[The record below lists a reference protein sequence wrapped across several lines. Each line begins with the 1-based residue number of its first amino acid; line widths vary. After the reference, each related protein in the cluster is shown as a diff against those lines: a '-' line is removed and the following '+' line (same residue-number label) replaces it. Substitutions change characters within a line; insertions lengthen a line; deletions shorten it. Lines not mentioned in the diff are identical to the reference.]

1 MSLGYK
7 ILGIAFAC
15 VAMFFMGRCSVGKQE
30 ITTIERVD
38 TVVVEKP
45 MPYKVEVVRK
55 VSVPVY
61 VPTPADTVV
70 ENKRDVEE
78 NKENVEEK
86 EGADS
91 TLVEVP
97 VEVERREYKSEEYRA
112 VVSGAVV
119 GDIHPTLESMEVYS
133 HNTTSIVEIKP
144 PLFTPYISACGGK
157 GVFGVGGGVSIM
169 EKVDVGAKYLRVN
182 NKDAWVLE
190 ASWRF
195 NKRKKMR

>member
-7 ILGIAFAC
+7 ILGVALAC
-15 VAMFFMGRCSVGKQE
+15 VAMFFVGRCSVGKQE

-70 ENKRDVEE
+70 VARV
-78 NKENVEEK
+78 
-86 EGADS
+86 DS
-91 TLVEVP
+91 VLVEVP

-112 VVSGAVV
+112 VISGAKI
-119 GDIHPTLESMEVYS
+119 GDLRPTLESMEVYARS
-133 HNTTSIVEIKP
+133 ETRVVERNVP
-144 PLFTPYISACGGK
+144 MFRPYISASVGREVMGI
-157 GVFGVGGGVSIM
+157 GGGVSI
-169 EKVDVGAKYLRVN
+169 KDRVDVGAKYMRVGGT
-182 NKDAWVLE
+182 DAVMFE
-190 ASWRF
+190 ASYRF
-195 NKRKKMR
+195 NIKNR

>member
-7 ILGIAFAC
+7 ILGVALAC
-15 VAMFFMGRCSVGKQE
+15 VAMFFVGRCSVGKQE

-55 VSVPVY
+55 VSVPIY

-70 ENKRDVEE
+70 VARV
-78 NKENVEEK
+78 
-86 EGADS
+86 DS
-91 TLVEVP
+91 VLVEVP

-119 GDIHPTLESMEVYS
+119 GDIHPTLESMEVYARS
-133 HNTTSIVEIKP
+133 EVQVVEQKVPWIR
-144 PLFTPYISACGGK
+144 PYVSASGGR
-157 GVFGVGGGVSIM
+157 GLFGVGGGISVKQ
-169 EKVDVGAKYLRVN
+169 KVDFGAMYLRVD
-182 NKDAWVLE
+182 NKDKWAIM
-190 ASWRF
+190 ASYRF
-195 NKRKKMR
+195 

>member
-15 VAMFFMGRCSVGKQE
+15 VAIFFMGRCSVGKQE

-70 ENKRDVEE
+70 ENKESAEE
-78 NKENVEEK
+78 NARK
-86 EGADS
+86 DS

-112 VVSGAVV
+112 IVSGAKV
-119 GDIHPTLESMEVYS
+119 GDLRPTLESLEIYS
-133 HNTTSIVEIKP
+133 RSTTSIVEIKP

-157 GVFGVGGGVSIM
+157 GIFGVGGGVSI
-169 EKVDVGAKYLRVN
+169 KDRVDLGAKYLRVN
-182 NKDAWVLE
+182 NQDAWMLE
-190 ASWRF
+190 ANWRF
-195 NKRKKMR
+195 NKRKK